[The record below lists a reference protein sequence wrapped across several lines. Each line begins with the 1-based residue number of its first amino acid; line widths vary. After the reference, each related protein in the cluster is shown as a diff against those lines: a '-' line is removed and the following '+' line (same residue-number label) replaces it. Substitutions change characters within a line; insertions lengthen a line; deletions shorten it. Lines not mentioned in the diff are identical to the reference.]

1 MADSTSS
8 VSGLISGIDYR
19 SLIDQIIAA
28 EGKPATQARSAV
40 DSIKA
45 QQTAI
50 ATYRGLLDALRTAAK
65 GMRDGTSFDAM
76 SASAAAI
83 VGTKPIVSASASPTA
98 AAASYNVSVTSLAKA
113 QKLGSVPQVNTATPV
128 GVTGTFTVN
137 GQAVTVN
144 ATDTLLD
151 VRDKINAL
159 NQGTGP
165 TRVSASILS
174 VSGSSQRLVLTSE
187 TLGAAGATLAD
198 TSGNVLQTLGFLSDA
213 TTVDTGAVLQAGTDA
228 NFSID
233 GVNFTR
239 TSNVISDAVAGLTF
253 TLTGEDPTAVTQI
266 KVERFTEG
274 ARTAVKGFID
284 AYNKLTAFIKT
295 QGTAA
300 AEGAANPALYNDTLI
315 RAMRSSLP
323 RTLLAAVPGAAADLL
338 TPGMAGLTLDKS
350 GVLSLDETK
359 FNNAFENR
367 LPDLRK
373 LLQQTGTT
381 TGTGLSYVASTTS
394 TKAGTGAVTV
404 TQLATRSSVTGA
416 GLAGGVYGG
425 AGDTMTVTDTRL
437 GKSATINLTNGM
449 TSTQIRD
456 ALTTAFG
463 TNGLGLTVTDVGG
476 QLQIEQAGFGSS
488 AGITVAYGAGAGG
501 EPVAAGTYANGLD
514 IAGTIGGLAAT
525 GAGQVLVGAAGSDYA
540 GLSVRYDGAATG
552 AVGDVTVN
560 LGTGSEFERMLDAMV
575 EANTG
580 TLAKRD
586 TAASAS
592 ILRLQERADRLDAR
606 LEVRRES
613 LLKQFARMEV
623 SIASF
628 QNQAKSVTAILG
640 ALTTGANS

>member
-19 SLIDQIIAA
+19 ALIDQIITA
-28 EGKPATQARSAV
+28 EGKNATQARNQV
-40 DSIKA
+40 DIIKQ

-50 ATYRGLLDALRTAAK
+50 ATYRGLLDSLRTAAK

-76 SASAAAI
+76 SASTAAI
-83 VGTKPIVSASASPTA
+83 IGTKPIASASATPTA
-98 AAASYNVSVTSLAKA
+98 ATASYSLSVTSLAKA
-113 QKLGSVPQVNTATPV
+113 QKLGSVPQVNTAAPV
-128 GVTGTFTVN
+128 GVAGTFTIN

-159 NQGTGP
+159 NQGSGP

-174 VSGSSQRLVLTSE
+174 VSGNSQRLVLTSE

-198 TSGNVLQTLGFLSDA
+198 TSGTVLQSLGFLSDPN
-213 TTVDTGAVLQAGTDA
+213 TVNNTSVLQAGTNA
-228 NFSID
+228 QFSID
-233 GVNFTR
+233 GVSFNR
-239 TSNVISDAVAGLTF
+239 TTNVISDAVAGVTF
-253 TLTGEDPTAVTQI
+253 TLTGEDPTAVTQVKI
-266 KVERFTEG
+266 ERFTEG

-284 AYNKLTAFIKT
+284 AYNKLQAFIKT
-295 QGTAA
+295 QGTAG
-300 AEGAANPALYNDTLI
+300 AEGAASPALYNDTLI
-315 RAMRSSLP
+315 RTMRSSLP

-359 FNNAFENR
+359 FNAAFENR

-373 LLQQTGTT
+373 LLQQTGSA
-381 TGTGLSYVASTTS
+381 TGTGLSFVASTTGS
-394 TKAGTGAVTV
+394 KAGTNPVTV

-416 GLAGGVYGG
+416 GLAAGTYTG
-425 AGDTMTVTDTRL
+425 AADTMTVTDTRL

-463 TNGLGLTVTDVGG
+463 TNGVGLTVTDVAG
-476 QLQIEQAGFGSS
+476 QLQIEQAGFGSG
-488 AGITVAYGAGAGG
+488 AGITVAYGA
-501 EPVAAGTYANGLD
+501 AAGAEPITAGSYANGLD
-514 IAGTIGGLAAT
+514 IAGTIAGVAAT
-525 GAGQVLVGAAGSDYA
+525 GSGQVLVGAAGTDVA
-540 GLSVRYDGAATG
+540 GVSVRYDGAALG
-552 AVGDVTVN
+552 AVGDVTVS

-580 TLAKRD
+580 TIAKRD

-592 ILRLQERADRLDAR
+592 VLRLQERADRLDAR

-640 ALTTGANS
+640 ALTSGASS